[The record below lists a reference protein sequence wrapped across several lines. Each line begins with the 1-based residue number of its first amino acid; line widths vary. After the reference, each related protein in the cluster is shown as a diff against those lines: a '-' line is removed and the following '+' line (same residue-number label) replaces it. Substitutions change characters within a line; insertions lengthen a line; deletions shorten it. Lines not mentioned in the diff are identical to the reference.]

1 MEPKSFIRRKE
12 GKRSRILASPNER
25 KCVKY
30 IYIYILYERS
40 IQVNR
45 DDPCHENPSLAGKRN
60 FNQL

>member
-30 IYIYILYERS
+30 TLYEP
-40 IQVNR
+40 VY
-45 DDPCHENPSLAGKRN
+45 PGKPG
-60 FNQL
+60 